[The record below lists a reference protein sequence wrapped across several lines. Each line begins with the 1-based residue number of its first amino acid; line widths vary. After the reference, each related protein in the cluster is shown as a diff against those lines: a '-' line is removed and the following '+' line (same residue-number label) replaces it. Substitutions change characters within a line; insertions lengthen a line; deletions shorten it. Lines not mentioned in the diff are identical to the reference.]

1 MDKFYY
7 VMASLGSDHH
17 AISESIGVPLGKVR
31 KKNDFPDVISY
42 SLGWPKKLTEEQ
54 VVFLKLKYRYLVVRS
69 ADEFVDEN

>member
-1 MDKFYY
+1 
-7 VMASLGSDHH
+7 MASLGSDHY

-31 KKNDFPDVISY
+31 KKYDYPDIVSY
-42 SLGWPKKLTEEQ
+42 TLGWPKKLTEEQ